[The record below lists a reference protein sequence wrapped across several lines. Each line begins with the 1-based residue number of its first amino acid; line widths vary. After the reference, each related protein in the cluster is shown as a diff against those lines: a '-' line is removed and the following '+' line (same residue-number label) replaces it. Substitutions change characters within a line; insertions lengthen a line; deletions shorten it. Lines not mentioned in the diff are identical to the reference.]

1 MIKKGSTV
9 KPFYTG
15 ICNAPVESV
24 DVEGVVVDVLD
35 GVVDGV
41 RYHNKYEVMFLEP
54 IGGYRTWLYDY
65 NELDLSDEPLVT
77 MRRENYKYKL

>member
-1 MIKKGSTV
+1 MIKKGSAV

-15 ICNAPVESV
+15 ICNAPVETI

-41 RYHNKYEVMFLEP
+41 KYHGKYEVMFLEA
-54 IGGYRTWLYDY
+54 IAGYRTWLYDY
-65 NELDLSDEPLVT
+65 NELDLSDEPLIKPTYRNSV
-77 MRRENYKYKL
+77 N